1 MQVIFTSLSRHIS
14 QSKVERAM
22 SEDTTRD
29 APAKPWF
36 LKPVLDFF
44 KRHIALIV
52 LAVFLFTG
60 VWVLDDY
67 GVGQDYEHQRKITVM
82 YLDYVLFERD
92 FTRLKHDMFYG
103 LSFELP
109 LLLLERAL
117 GLDATRD
124 IHLMRHLVTH
134 LFFLVSGFFCYL
146 LAYRL
151 FGSRLLAVLAMLMFL
166 LHPRI
171 YTHSFFNSK
180 DIPFLSMFMI
190 CLYLTYW
197 AFMKGGTWRFLALGV
212 AVGVLINL
220 RIMGVTLFAMIV
232 GMQILDVFG
241 DRRHMLGC
249 MSVFVLSCAATLYAI
264 SPGLWGDPVG
274 NFTEWFAV
282 FSQHPTSVTQLFR
295 GDVIVSTDINPP
307 EYVPVW
313 MSITTPP
320 VMLVLGVAGISVVL
334 LRGLMNPRDVLANTR
349 LRFWFMLIG
358 CFMLPILGLIVLSAN
373 VYHGWRQM
381 YFLYAPF
388 CMLATFGF
396 RWLISAWKELLP
408 SPPTRVFENKW
419 LICGTIIA
427 NIAPVVVAMF
437 SIHPHQYLYFNFLV
451 DRTTPEHLRSQYDM
465 NYWHISFREGYE
477 HLLEIHPS
485 ASIHVQ
491 TSNVLSGKVN
501 REILA
506 ASNRERMISDRQRSD
521 FYITSYRNGQIS
533 ESNSR
538 DVTAPLVHSRVIYNS
553 KVLGIAA
560 VDLSLVD
567 DAVAARYREMHSS
580 IVSGK
585 PVASS
590 EWDIY
595 VDDATLT
602 YIKESCVTSDF
613 GESFFLHVTVD
624 DIDELP
630 EYMRRAGYSTRN
642 FDFVFGMYGVRFDG
656 RCMAVVR
663 LLDDGISG
671 IRTGQFASDGE
682 LWSIA
687 VNLRTEGESAYRM
700 EYESVI
706 HDDPAISSEFDV
718 HLRDGRLIY
727 VREPCDASDTEA
739 EFFLD
744 ITPSDVEVLPP
755 VRMDSGFEH
764 LRFIFETRGL
774 MFDDMCVASIGLPD
788 YEIERIRTW
797 QLIASKET
805 VSWEGGYNASAAAE
819 LPRVVEELRGR
830 GAPPMIQSHYNVYL
844 DDRRL
849 VYFKSDCVAGDV
861 EAPFFVHLYPE
872 DLDDLLSDRS
882 YLGFESFSFR
892 LLDDGVM
899 IGDGCFTSFDLP
911 DYDVAGFSTGQFLR
925 GDGTLW
931 EDGHSFAAAELPSVV
946 DRLRGRSVEPVIRSY
961 FDVYMDNGRLI
972 YVRDSCSVSD
982 TDAKFFLHIVPSSDG
997 DLPLPLRESGFDNLG
1012 FVFETRGLMFDGM
1025 CVAGIGLPDYD
1036 IKRIRTGQW
1045 DPEQQR
1051 NLWKEEFDVADK

>member
-1 MQVIFTSLSRHIS
+1 MQVIFTSLSRHIP
-14 QSKVERAM
+14 QSKVERAI

-29 APAKPWF
+29 APTEYRL
-36 LKPVLDFF
+36 LKPVSSFF
-44 KRHIALIV
+44 KRHFALIV
-52 LAVFLFTG
+52 LVVFLFTG

-82 YLDYVLFERD
+82 YLDYVLFGRD

-117 GLDATRD
+117 GLDDTRD

-134 LFFLVSGFFCYL
+134 LSFLVGGFFCYL

-151 FGSRLLAVLAMLMFL
+151 FGNRLLAVMAMLMFL

-171 YTHSFFNSK
+171 YAHSFFNSK

-197 AFMKGGTWRFLALGV
+197 AFMKGGIWRFLALGV
-212 AVGVLINL
+212 ASGILMNL
-220 RIMGVTLFAMIV
+220 RIMGVTLFV
-232 GMQILDVFG
+232 TVVCMQVLDMLQVSSDG
-241 DRRHMLGC
+241 DRRRMLAIAG
-249 MSVFVLSCAATLYAI
+249 VFVISCGVVLYAI
-264 SPGLWGDPVG
+264 SPYLWGDLAG
-274 NFTEWFAV
+274 NSIEWFAV
-282 FSQHPTSVTQLFR
+282 FSQHPTIITQLFR
-295 GDVIVSTDINPP
+295 GDVIISTDINPP

-358 CFMLPILGLIVLSAN
+358 CFILPILAVIALSSN

-388 CMLATFGF
+388 CMLAMFGF
-396 RWLISAWKELLP
+396 RWLISACKESLP
-408 SPPTRVFENKW
+408 FPRACKW

-427 NIAPVVVAMF
+427 SIVPVVVAMF

-477 HLLEIHPS
+477 HLLEVHPS

-491 TSNVLSGKVN
+491 TSNVISGKVN

-506 ASNRERMISDRQRSD
+506 ASNRERMISDRQHSD
-521 FYITSYRNGQIS
+521 FYIASYRNGKIS

-567 DAVAARYREMHSS
+567 DAVAAHYREMHSS

-613 GESFFLHVTVD
+613 DESFFLHVTPD
-624 DIDELP
+624 DIDHLP
-630 EYMRRAGYSTRN
+630 DYMRRAGYSTRN
-642 FDFVFGMYGVRFDG
+642 FDFIFGMYGVRFDDK
-656 RCMAVVR
+656 CMAVVR
-663 LLDDGISG
+663 LPDGGISG
-671 IRTGQFASDGE
+671 LRTGQFTSHGE

-687 VNLRTEGESAYRM
+687 VNLRTGGESAYRM
-700 EYESVI
+700 EYESVVQ
-706 HDDPAISSEFDV
+706 DDPAISSEFNV
-718 HLRDGRLIY
+718 YLHDGRLIY
-727 VREPCDASDTEA
+727 VKEPCATSDIEA

-755 VRMDSGFEH
+755 VRMDSEFEH

-774 MFDDMCVASIGLPD
+774 MFDDMCIASIGLPD

-797 QLIASKET
+797 QLIAGKET
-805 VSWEGGYNASAAAE
+805 VSWEGGYNVSAAAE
-819 LPRVVEELRGR
+819 LPGVMVKLNGR
-830 GAPPMIQSHYNVYL
+830 GTDPVVGSYFDVYL
-844 DDRRL
+844 DDDRL
-849 VYFKSDCVAGDV
+849 IYFKSDCVAGDV

-872 DLDDLLSDRS
+872 DLDDLSSDRS
-882 YLGFESFSFR
+882 SLGFESFSFG
-892 LLDDGVM
+892 LLDEGVM

-911 DYDVAGFSTGQFLR
+911 DYEVAGFLTGQFVR
-925 GDGTLW
+925 DEGNLW

-961 FDVYMDNGRLI
+961 FDVYMDNDRLI

-982 TDAKFFLHIVPSSDG
+982 TDAKFFLHVVPSSDG
-997 DLPLPLRESGFDNLG
+997 DLPLRESGFGNLG

-1025 CVAGIGLPDYD
+1025 CVASIGLPDYD
-1036 IKRIRTGQW
+1036 IERIRTGQW

-1051 NLWKEEFDVADK
+1051 DIWKEEFDVADK